1 MRCPHL
7 KLLDGEGRELLVARL
22 DVLLAG
28 YVWQGRAEHRASD
41 ALRIELVEY
50 GSQPPK
56 IVASETYTV
65 ADFPNDLSPDDE
77 IADLS
82 ELAP

>member
-7 KLLDGEGRELLVARL
+7 KLLDGEGRELFVARL
-22 DVLLAG
+22 DVLLDG
-28 YVWQGRAEHRASD
+28 YVW
-41 ALRIELVEY
+41 LRIELVEY

-65 ADFPNDLSPDDE
+65 ADFPSDLGPDDE
-77 IADLS
+77 IADLA
-82 ELAP
+82 ERVP